1 MCGRFALFTPA
12 SRIAEIFD
20 AIEPLDVAPRWNV
33 PPTDPIVAVIAT
45 ETGARRLG
53 LVRWGLVPFFLK
65 DKKGPPLINAR
76 AETLL
81 TKPMFRSAFAARRCL
96 VPADGFFEW
105 QKVGKERRGWFI
117 TRKDREPFAM
127 AAIYETIKDD
137 AGARHGSAAV
147 LTCGA
152 NELVAPI
159 HDRMPVILAASDWSG
174 WLDRSDH
181 DAEHWL
187 AKLVPLPAEEMVR
200 YRVGPAVNSVK
211 HDTPD
216 CVEEVSC

>member
-33 PPTDPIVAVIAT
+33 PPTDPIVAVIANDA
-45 ETGARRLG
+45 GVRRLG
-53 LVRWGLVPFFLK
+53 LVRWGLQPFFLK

-81 TKPMFRSAFAARRCL
+81 AKPMFRSAFAARRCL
-96 VPADGFFEW
+96 VPADGFYEW
-105 QKVGKERRGWFI
+105 EKVGKERRGWFFG
-117 TRKDREPFAM
+117 RKDREPLAM
-127 AAIYETIKDD
+127 AAIYETIKDE
-137 AGARHGSAAV
+137 AGERHGSAAV
-147 LTCGA
+147 ITCGA

-159 HDRMPVILAASDWSG
+159 HDRMPVILPRSEWAG
-174 WLDRSDH
+174 WLDRSDQ

-187 AKLVPLPAEEMVR
+187 AHMVPLPASQMR
-200 YRVGPAVNSVK
+200 RFRVGPAVNSVK
-211 HDTPD
+211 NDTPE
-216 CVEEVSC
+216 CAEEITC